1 LEITFLGTA
10 AVTPGPGHD
19 TATFLI
25 DGRLLIDTG
34 WSVVLR
40 LRQFGFDPLR
50 LDALFLT
57 HGHHDHYLG
66 LPSLLFDR
74 EMRAAGTP
82 PLPIYV
88 PAAEVAHTVD
98 VSAAF
103 LQPDRYPN
111 LRADLLAK
119 VHPLE
124 PGGAFEDDRL
134 HVEAFATRHT
144 VPSLGYRITD
154 RTTGAVCALTGDT
167 AFFPELVE
175 SVRGADLLVTEA
187 SFGANPAPANDQWLH
202 MGAPDAAHLA
212 RAANVD
218 RLALVHCR
226 EDKQEAA
233 LAAARAI
240 FPDTFWPA
248 DGETMTLT

>member
-1 LEITFLGTA
+1 LEITFLGTG

-34 WSVVLR
+34 WAVALR
-40 LRQFGFDPLR
+40 LRQFGFDPIH

-66 LPSLLFDR
+66 LPGLLFDHA
-74 EMRAAGTP
+74 MRTPGAP
-82 PLPIYV
+82 PLPVYG
-88 PAAEVAHTVD
+88 PAAEVAHTVE
-98 VSAAF
+98 VAAAF

-111 LRADLLAK
+111 LRADLLAE

-124 PGGAFEDDRL
+124 PGIAYEDDRL
-134 HVEAFATRHT
+134 RVEAFATRHT
-144 VPSLGYRITD
+144 VPALGYRVTD
-154 RTTGAVCALTGDT
+154 RATGAVCALTGDT

-175 SVRGADLLVTEA
+175 SVRGADMLVTEA
-187 SFGANPAPANDQWLH
+187 SFGANPAPSNDLWLH
-202 MGAPDAAHLA
+202 LGAPDAAHLA
-212 RAANVD
+212 HAANVG

-240 FPDTFWPA
+240 FSNTVWPG
-248 DGETMTLT
+248 DGETITLA